1 LQLGSLPATTPA
13 RGTIMLISQACQG
26 YVFTGPHNVI
36 KSHMGIHFA
45 THSSFMYNR
54 RRFTENTDHR

>member
-1 LQLGSLPATTPA
+1 
-13 RGTIMLISQACQG
+13 MLISQACQG
-26 YVFTGPHNVI
+26 YDFTGPHNVI

-54 RRFTENTDHR
+54 RRFAENTDHR